1 MRGLDLML
9 VILHMQFTMSIEL
22 DNMKLVTINTI
33 FSVDF
38 VTKPLERDGSST
50 KSKGRDTLKF
60 GNP

>member
-1 MRGLDLML
+1 ML

-38 VTKPLERDGSST
+38 VTKPLERGGSST